1 MNDNNTEVR
10 QPFSLRDFVNAIAR
24 RRRVAVLTIVPCVLA
39 AILFAVLLPPHYRST
54 GTILIEQQEVPQD
67 LVRSTVSAYADQRL
81 QVINQRVMTS
91 QNLVN
96 IMTRYGLYPERQGKD
111 TREKLVERMRDDV
124 ALKLINADVIDPRSG
139 SPRQATIAFSV
150 SYTSRSADHSVK
162 VANELMSLYL
172 NENLTERQRLA
183 SNATSFLD
191 EESERISKQISATE
205 SKLADFKA
213 KHADALP
220 ELENLNRSLLDRTE
234 QDLRAAEMRNM
245 SLDQQRVFIEAQ
257 LVEVKPNSMLT
268 TDGGERVLSTQDR
281 LRIAKSRLASAKA
294 IYAPDHPDIA
304 RLQREITG
312 LEADVGGD
320 PEPTSSNE
328 LQRNIE
334 TARGELAAAR
344 DRYAPGHPD
353 VQRLERNV
361 AGLEAELAK
370 LPAGPATPRKPT
382 ETPDNPAYIQLQT
395 QLQATL
401 NEQSALKTRMEQ
413 LRAQMN
419 TYERQVAGAP
429 QVEREYR
436 TLLRD
441 YESAQTKYQEL
452 RAKQM
457 EAQLA
462 QNLETERKGERFTV
476 IEPPMPPEEPV
487 SPNRWAILILGLVLA
502 LGITGGV
509 IFTLES
515 LDTSVRGRR
524 DLMNLLA
531 TPPLAVLPWIETID
545 DRIRRKRQ
553 RRYALAGAVGSMV
566 LLVSMIHLLYRP
578 LDIVWLNLMRRLGN
592 L

>member
-1 MNDNNTEVR
+1 MNDNNTDVR
-10 QPFSLRDFVNAIAR
+10 QPFSLRDFVSAIAR
-24 RRRVAVLTIVPCVLA
+24 RRWVAILTIVPCVLA
-39 AILFAVLLPPHYRST
+39 AVLFAALLPPHYRST

-91 QNLVN
+91 QNLLN
-96 IMTRYGLYPERQGKD
+96 IMARYGLYPERQGKD

-139 SPRQATIAFSV
+139 AARQATIAFSV
-150 SYTSRSADHSVK
+150 SYTSRSPDHAVK
-162 VANELMSLYL
+162 VANEITSLYL
-172 NENLTERQRLA
+172 NENLTERQRVA

-191 EESERISKQISATE
+191 DESSRISKQISVTE
-205 SKLADFKA
+205 GKLAEFKA

-220 ELENLNRSLLDRTE
+220 ELDNLNRSLLDRTE

-268 TDGGERVLSTQDR
+268 TDGGERVLTPQDR

-304 RLQREITG
+304 RLQREISG
-312 LEADVGGD
+312 LEASVGGD
-320 PEPTSSNE
+320 AEPTSANE
-328 LQRNIE
+328 LQRNLE
-334 TARGELAAAR
+334 TARGELASAR

-370 LPAGPATPRKPT
+370 LPAASDKPRKPS
-382 ETPDNPAYIQLQT
+382 EAPDNPAYIQLQT

-401 NEQSALKTRMEQ
+401 SEQSALKARMD
-413 LRAQMN
+413 QMRERM
-419 TYERQVAGAP
+419 TGYERQVALAP

-441 YESAQTKYQEL
+441 YESAQNKYQEL

-462 QNLETERKGERFTV
+462 QNLESERKGERFTV

-502 LGITGGV
+502 LGITGGM

-545 DRIRRKRQ
+545 DRIRRTRH
-553 RRYALAGAVGSMV
+553 RRYALAGAVGSV
-566 LLVSMIHLLYRP
+566 LLLISMIHLLYRP
-578 LDIVWLNLMRRLGN
+578 LDIVWLSLLRRLGS